1 ANTILTRRFLNELPA
16 WVSLVIGAL
25 FSLVLWF
32 VLGRLK
38 TLAGVSVGF
47 AGFVALMAAIG
58 AFYAGTGIFPG
69 ALGPGLTV
77 FLTVLGLT
85 LMKFWGSEAEKRYIR
100 GAFSTYLSPDV
111 IKELEA
117 DPDKLKLGGEK
128 RLMTAMFTDVKGFST
143 ISEALDPNELV
154 TLLNQYLTGMSDIIL
169 DAAGT
174 IDKYEGD
181 AIIAFWGAPLPSERH
196 AQAAAESA
204 LLMKKAETAMNARL
218 AQEKV
223 HPGPLLTR
231 IGINSGEMT
240 VGNMGTERRMN
251 YTMMG
256 NAVNL
261 AARLEG
267 VNKQYGTWILTS
279 QATRDSLD
287 DSILLRKLDRV
298 AVVGIR
304 LPVRLFE
311 IVCRSA
317 DATDAVR
324 EKISVFEKG
333 IDAYEARD
341 WDGAQRLFERVLAID
356 PADGPARTFV
366 ERTAQSRAAGFGP
379 EWDGVYRLTTK

>member
-1 ANTILTRRFLNELPA
+1 
-16 WVSLVIGAL
+16 
-25 FSLVLWF
+25 
-32 VLGRLK
+32 
-38 TLAGVSVGF
+38 
-47 AGFVALMAAIG
+47 
-58 AFYAGTGIFPG
+58 
-69 ALGPGLTV
+69 
-77 FLTVLGLT
+77 
-85 LMKFWGSEAEKRYIR
+85 MKFWGSEAEKRYIR

-128 RLMTAMFTDVKGFST
+128 KLMTAMFTDVKGFST

-154 TLLNQYLTGMSDIIL
+154 TLLNQYLTSMSDIIL

-181 AIIAFWGAPLPSERH
+181 AIIAFWGAPLYSERH
-196 AQAAAESA
+196 AQSAVESA
-204 LLMKKAETAMNARL
+204 LRMKKAEAEMNQRFAR
-218 AQEKV
+218 EKI

-231 IGINSGEMT
+231 IGINTGDMT

-279 QATRDSLD
+279 QATRDALD
-287 DSILLRKLDRV
+287 DTILLRKLDKV

-311 IVCRSA
+311 VVCPRA
-317 DATDAVR
+317 DATNAVQ
-324 EKISVFEKG
+324 EKIPVFEKA
-333 IDAYEARD
+333 IDCYETRD
-341 WDGAQRLFERVLAID
+341 WDGAQRLFEQVLAID
-356 PADGPARTFV
+356 PADGPAKTFI
-366 ERTAQSRAAGFGP
+366 ERTVQSRAAGFGP
-379 EWDGVYRLTTK
+379 DWDGVYRLTTK